1 MPVRLERIEADIAE
15 LKVDVAELKTDVA
28 ELKTDVAE
36 LKTDVTQL
44 KTDVTQLKTDVT
56 QLKTDVTQL
65 KTDVTQLKTDV
76 GDLKGFALETL
87 LHRRIRPLISQR
99 LGLRRTRVMQS
110 PAQEPVPALTD
121 PVETGADNGVI
132 TGRQENRVTETDII
146 VRAQRQA
153 APTPVWVSIEAS
165 NKVAAGDIRRAR
177 ETADILAAV
186 FDEESIAVVAGYAI
200 DPPDQARADATGVV
214 FLQVSEQV

>member
-1 MPVRLERIEADIAE
+1 MWPSW
-15 LKVDVAELKTDVA
+15 
-28 ELKTDVAE
+28 
-36 LKTDVTQL
+36 KTDVTQL
-44 KTDVTQLKTDVT
+44 KTDVAE
-56 QLKTDVTQL
+56 L

-132 TGRQENRVTETDII
+132 TVGQENRVTETDII

-153 APTPVWVSIEAS
+153 APTPVWGIYRSVKQSRRGRYPPG
-165 NKVAAGDIRRAR
+165 AGDSGYPGCGIRRR
-177 ETADILAAV
+177 IHRGG
-186 FDEESIAVVAGYAI
+186 SGI
-200 DPPDQARADATGVV
+200 RH
-214 FLQVSEQV
+214 